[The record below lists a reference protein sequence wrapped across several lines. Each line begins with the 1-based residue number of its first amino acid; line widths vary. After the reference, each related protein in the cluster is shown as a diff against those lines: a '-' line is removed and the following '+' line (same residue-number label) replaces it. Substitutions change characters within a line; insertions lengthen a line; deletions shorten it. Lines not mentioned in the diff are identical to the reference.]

1 MLADEPTGNLDQ
13 ATADAVFDELVA
25 LARGQGLAALV
36 ATHNNQLAR
45 RMDRIVRLDGGM
57 LVDC

>member
-1 MLADEPTGNLDQ
+1 MGQTCP
-13 ATADAVFDELVA
+13 ATAAKAREVA

-57 LVDC
+57 LVDG